1 MSCKAAFAF
10 AEGGSFA
17 SRLHLQDRQRSPLCR
32 PAGPAGPAPWRR
44 HGKIAEPCLLITYTT
59 GFGQA
64 PPEVLRFVENNR
76 HLIVGVAASGN
87 RNWGANFARAAD
99 LLAERYGIRVIHKF
113 ELSGTARDIEIIKE
127 AIHALSGTEQCA
139 VA

>member
-1 MSCKAAFAF
+1 MLIVYTSKTGNVTRFVA
-10 AEGGSFA
+10 
-17 SRLHLQDRQRSPLCR
+17 RLGL
-32 PAGPAGPAPWRR
+32 PALRLGDGRE
-44 HGKIAEPCLLITYTT
+44 KITEPCLLITYTT

-76 HLIVGVAASGN
+76 PLILGVAASGN

-99 LLAERYGIRVIHKF
+99 VLAERYGIRVIHKF
-113 ELSGTARDIEIIKE
+113 ELSGTATDVEIIKE
-127 AIHALSGTEQCA
+127 AIHALFRTEQCA

>member
-1 MSCKAAFAF
+1 MQREAPLLIVYTSKTGNVARFVA
-10 AEGGSFA
+10 
-17 SRLHLQDRQRSPLCR
+17 RLGLRSLRIQDGRE
-32 PAGPAGPAPWRR
+32 
-44 HGKIAEPCLLITYTT
+44 KITEPCLLITYTT
-59 GFGQA
+59 GFGQV

-76 HLIVGVAASGN
+76 SMILGVAASGN

-99 LLAERYGIRVIHKF
+99 VLAEHYGIRVVHKF
-113 ELSGTARDIEIIKE
+113 ELAGTAKDIEIIKE